1 MSEEMMENVGAA
13 ATEEDTAGTQG
24 NADDMESKNKTPQ
37 EKKYTDADVDR
48 IVKKKI
54 ANERKRMQK
63 LFNEEQQESDL
74 DRREREL
81 TKRELKADA
90 RDAISEN
97 GLPPCVADILN
108 YNSKEEYESSFN
120 TVLDVVAEIR
130 KSLELERA
138 AGRTP
143 RLYYTGQDDPGKAV
157 RDAFRP

>member
-1 MSEEMMENVGAA
+1 MSEEMMKNVGAA

-90 RDAISEN
+90 RDAISES

-108 YNSKEEYESSFN
+108 YNSKEEYESSLS
-120 TVLDVVAEIR
+120 TVFDVVAEIR
-130 KSLELERA
+130 KAVELERA
-138 AGRTP
+138 TGRTP
-143 RLYYTGQDDPGKAV
+143 RAYLSRSDDPEKAV
-157 RDAFRP
+157 KDAFRP

>member
-13 ATEEDTAGTQG
+13 ATEETAGTQG
-24 NADDMESKNKTPQ
+24 NSESVEFHETAQ

-63 LFNEEQQESDL
+63 MFNEEQQESEL

-90 RDAISEN
+90 RDAILKN
-97 GLPPCVADILN
+97 GLPACVADILN
-108 YNSKEEYESSFN
+108 YNSKEEYESSLN
-120 TVLDVVAEIR
+120 TAMNVIAEIR
-130 KSLELERA
+130 KSVELERA
-138 AGRTP
+138 TGRTP
-143 RLYYTGQDDPGKAV
+143 RAYSNMSTNPGKAV

>member
-1 MSEEMMENVGAA
+1 MGEEMMENVGAA
-13 ATEEDTAGTQG
+13 ATEETAGTQG
-24 NADDMESKNKTPQ
+24 NSESAESHETAQ

-90 RDAISEN
+90 RDSISEK
-97 GLPPCVADILN
+97 GLPECVANILN

-138 AGRTP
+138 TGRTP
-143 RLYYTGQDDPGKAV
+143 RLYSTGQADPGKAV

>member
-138 AGRTP
+138 TGRTP